1 MRPRVGIHLIRF
13 AMVSG
18 ALLASVP
25 LTTIAFAW
33 TQPICNPN
41 TGEVLQPSHFADE
54 AAYNKYLKDHPGSF
68 EMQAGDRCAAPAA
81 QHAQVAPAAA
91 GPTTD
96 TSSVPSRPPDTAVC
110 VVNLSDV
117 GTTVDQRRVLDVT
130 MCLGSHPGSFIM
142 AAGKDC
148 GPTFTANL
156 RTTTNVNLTA
166 TTASA
171 PESPSLAAASVDV
184 AGVTVTAAV
193 LGAET
198 ELASP
203 APPAPCAAAGDVLEV
218 MTLEAG
224 MPSACGGF
232 GAGAL
237 DLPATAVLDVAGE
250 QVLSIPPF
258 AGDGTTADEIV
269 P

>member
-1 MRPRVGIHLIRF
+1 MPRRKRLPC
-13 AMVSG
+13 SP
-18 ALLASVP
+18 LDTCNLAP
-25 LTTIAFAW
+25 
-33 TQPICNPN
+33 
-41 TGEVLQPSHFADE
+41 
-54 AAYNKYLKDHPGSF
+54 HPT
-68 EMQAGDRCAAPAA
+68 
-81 QHAQVAPAAA
+81 A
-91 GPTTD
+91 GP
-96 TSSVPSRPPDTAVC
+96 
-110 VVNLSDV
+110 
-117 GTTVDQRRVLDVT
+117 
-130 MCLGSHPGSFIM
+130 F
-142 AAGKDC
+142 
-148 GPTFTANL
+148 
-156 RTTTNVNLTA
+156 
-166 TTASA
+166 
-171 PESPSLAAASVDV
+171 AAASVDV

-224 MPSACGGF
+224 MPSTCGGF